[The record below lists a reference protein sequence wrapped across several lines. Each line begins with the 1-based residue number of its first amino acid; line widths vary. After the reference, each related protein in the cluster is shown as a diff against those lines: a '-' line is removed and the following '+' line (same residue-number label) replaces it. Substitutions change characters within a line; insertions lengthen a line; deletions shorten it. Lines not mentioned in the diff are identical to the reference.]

1 MSGEDEFLPFSLVK
15 MSKNV
20 EFYDIIIKSGIMR
33 DKYFKNFIDMY
44 GDDYN
49 KILKLEKEYNI
60 GELKILAVS
69 HCWND
74 RDKLFEYILM
84 IIHYQSPD
92 FGCY

>member
-1 MSGEDEFLPFSLVK
+1 
-15 MSKNV
+15 
-20 EFYDIIIKSGIMR
+20 
-33 DKYFKNFIDMY
+33 MY